1 MYFVIIR
8 YYSYNRALLIK
19 ADKKSNQIDKSS
31 VTCSPKLKVG
41 FLKTHKCASSS
52 IQNILL
58 RFSLKHDL
66 NVVLGAKNN
75 YLGKFWPPRD
85 FGNQDHFKREI
96 ISNTIWE
103 KAHLK
108 YDMLYCHTRWDHS
121 AVSKVLSDKGDV
133 FYFSILRDPVE
144 QFRSFWDYFHIGRRL
159 GTTLEKYVRHVM
171 YKEIISQSKTQRS
184 IGYNQMLTDF
194 GVDFNDMIKKETD
207 RNMNSV
213 KERIRQKVKDID
225 NNFDLII
232 FAEFYEDS
240 IILLKHSLCWQY
252 EDLISLKLNSAKDK
266 SQISQGAQN
275 IMRSWLWAD
284 YILYDYFLKKF
295 EKKKA
300 DFGHEKMI
308 QEREKLRWTYNTE
321 TDECKSTPSDK
332 LCVNLGK
339 GEKLFLDELR
349 ERQTSKSLK
358 ILKTRNTKS

>member
-1 MYFVIIR
+1 M
-8 YYSYNRALLIK
+8 LIK
-19 ADKKSNQIDKSS
+19 TNQKENQTDKSP

-85 FGNQDHFKREI
+85 FKNQDHFKREF

-108 YDMLYCHTRWDHS
+108 YDMIYCHTRWDHS
-121 AVSKVLSDKGDV
+121 AVSQVLSDKGDV

-144 QFRSFWDYFHIGRRL
+144 QFRSFWDYYQIGRRL

-171 YKEIISQSKTQRS
+171 YKEITSQSKTQRS

-194 GVDFNDMIKKETD
+194 GVDFKDMVKTTADKDMI
-207 RNMNSV
+207 SV
-213 KERIRQKVKDID
+213 KEKIRQKVKDID

-252 EDLISLKLNSAKDK
+252 EDLVSFKLNSAKEK
-266 SQISQGAQN
+266 SQVSQGAQN

-300 DFGHEKMI
+300 DFGHQKMI
-308 QEREKLRWTYNTE
+308 VEREKLRRAYNTK
-321 TDECKSTPSDK
+321 TDECKFDPSDK
-332 LCVNLGK
+332 FCVNLGK
-339 GEKLFLDELR
+339 GEQIFLDELR
-349 ERQTSKSLK
+349 AIQTSKSLK
-358 ILKTRNTKS
+358 ILKSRNIGS